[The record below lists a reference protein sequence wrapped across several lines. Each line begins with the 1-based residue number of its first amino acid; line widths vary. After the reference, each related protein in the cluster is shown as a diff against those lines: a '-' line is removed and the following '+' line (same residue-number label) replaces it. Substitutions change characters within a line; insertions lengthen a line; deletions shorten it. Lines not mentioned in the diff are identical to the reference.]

1 MVVFIKGDCMF
12 TKILDFKVFN
22 EDKNSLMQ
30 YIEKYE
36 KVNIVSG
43 NPEILLNGMKNS
55 KLKESFNAETSL
67 IIPDGIGTVLASKIV
82 KNPVKEKIAGIDV
95 VKEIL
100 IKSDKEKKNIYLLG
114 AEEEVLLKCIENIKR
129 QYPNLNIAGAHNGFF
144 DLDNC
149 DDIIQDIKSKEIYAI
164 FVAMGSPRQEIFIDK
179 ILNDSNIKIFMGVGG
194 VFDVFAGKVK
204 RAPKWMIS
212 LGLEWLYRTI
222 KEPFRIKRLG
232 AIPKFLI
239 QVVKYRKK
247 YN

>member
-1 MVVFIKGDCMF
+1 MF

-22 EDKNSLMQ
+22 EDKDSLMK

-82 KNPVKEKIAGIDV
+82 KDPVKEKIAGIDV

-100 IKSDKEKKNIYLLG
+100 IKSEKEKKSIYLLG
-114 AEEEVLLKCIENIKR
+114 AEEEVLVKCIENIKK
-129 QYPNLNIAGAHNGFF
+129 QHPSLNIAGSNNGFF
-144 DLDNC
+144 ELNNC
-149 DDIIQDIKSKEIYAI
+149 KDIIEDIKSKDIYAI

-179 ILNDSNIKIFMGVGG
+179 ILHDSNIKIFMGVGG
-194 VFDVFAGKVK
+194 VFDVFAGKVN

-239 QVVKYRKK
+239 QVVKNRKK
-247 YN
+247 CN

>member
-1 MVVFIKGDCMF
+1 MF

-22 EDKNSLMQ
+22 EDKNSLMK

-43 NPEILLNGMKNS
+43 NPEILLNGMKNN

-82 KNPVKEKIAGIDV
+82 KDPVKEKIAGIDV

-100 IKSDKEKKNIYLLG
+100 IKSEKEKKSIYLLG
-114 AEEEVLLKCIENIKR
+114 AEEEVLVKCIENIKK
-129 QYPNLNIAGAHNGFF
+129 QHPSLNIAGSHNGFF
-144 DLDNC
+144 DLNNC
-149 DDIIQDIKSKEIYAI
+149 EDIIEDIKSKDIYAI

-179 ILNDSNIKIFMGVGG
+179 ILHDSNIKIFMGVGG
-194 VFDVFAGKVK
+194 VFDVFAGKVN

-239 QVVKYRKK
+239 QVVKNRKK
-247 YN
+247 CN

>member
-1 MVVFIKGDCMF
+1 MF

-82 KNPVKEKIAGIDV
+82 KDPVKEKIAGIDV

-149 DDIIQDIKSKEIYAI
+149 DDIIQDIKSKEIYVI

-179 ILNDSNIKIFMGVGG
+179 ILNDSKIKW
-194 VFDVFAGKVK
+194 A
-204 RAPKWMIS
+204 
-212 LGLEWLYRTI
+212 
-222 KEPFRIKRLG
+222 
-232 AIPKFLI
+232 
-239 QVVKYRKK
+239 
-247 YN
+247 

>member
-1 MVVFIKGDCMF
+1 MF
-12 TKILDFKVFN
+12 TNILHFKVFN
-22 EDKNSLMQ
+22 EDKSSLMQ

-36 KVNIVSG
+36 KVNIISG
-43 NPEILLNGMKNS
+43 NPEILLNGMNDT
-55 KLKESFNAETSL
+55 KLKESFNANTSL

-100 IKSDKEKKNIYLLG
+100 IKANKDNKSIYLLG
-114 AEEEVLLKCIENIKR
+114 AEEEVLIKCKNNIRK
-129 QYPNLNIAGAHNGFF
+129 QYPNLNIAGSHNGFF

-149 DDIIQDIKSKEIYAI
+149 NDIVEEIKSKNIYAI

-179 ILNDSNIKIFMGVGG
+179 ILHDTNIKIFMGVGG
-194 VFDVFAGKVK
+194 VFDVFAGKVN

-239 QVVKYRKK
+239 KVAKFK
-247 YN
+247 NN

>member
-1 MVVFIKGDCMF
+1 MF

-22 EDKNSLMQ
+22 EDKNSLMK

-36 KVNIVSG
+36 KINIVSG

-82 KNPVKEKIAGIDV
+82 KDPVKEKIAGIDV

-100 IKSDKEKKNIYLLG
+100 MKADKEKKSIYLLG
-114 AEEEVLLKCIENIKR
+114 AEEEVLVKCIENIKK
-129 QYPNLNIAGAHNGFF
+129 QHPSLNIAGSHNGFF
-144 DLDNC
+144 DLNNC
-149 DDIIQDIKSKEIYAI
+149 KDIIEDIKSKDIYAI

-179 ILNDSNIKIFMGVGG
+179 ILHDSNIKIFMGVGG

-239 QVVKYRKK
+239 QVVKNRKK
-247 YN
+247 CNW